1 MKQATRVI
9 AAAAVLGLAALAA
22 ATRPYWW
29 SPPGAVA
36 QAPPAA
42 RVVPVEVDKAVRK
55 PAPVIIEALGTV
67 MPIQTVAVRTRL
79 DSEIVAVHFEDG
91 ASVQQGDLLFMLD
104 SRALEAQVKQ
114 AEGMVARDKA
124 QLAGAERD
132 VRRYTELVA
141 KSATPVVNLDNAK
154 TQSDAFRAAIA
165 ADEGALENLKVQL
178 SYCVIRAPISGRI
191 GAANMKVGNF
201 VRTGDD
207 MPLAVINQ
215 IIPIYVNFSAPQRS
229 LPPIRR
235 ALAEGTARV
244 AAGVPG
250 DNKTAGGR
258 LTMIDNNIDATTG
271 MVSMRATMDNSDQV
285 LWPGALVDTKL
296 TLREEEAIVLPAA
309 AIQTG
314 QAGNFVFV
322 VKDDVAS
329 ARPVKVA
336 RINAAEAVLESGLE
350 AGEFVVTNGQLL
362 LTTGTKV
369 APREMKVGAR

>member
-1 MKQATRVI
+1 MKQRTRFI
-9 AAAAVLGLAALAA
+9 AAALVLGLAAVAA
-22 ATRPYWW
+22 ATRPYW

-42 RVVPVEVDKAVRK
+42 RVVPVEVAKAVKK

-67 MPIQTVAVRTRL
+67 MPIQSVAVRTRL
-79 DSEIVAVHFEDG
+79 DSEIVGVHFADG
-91 ASVQQGDLLFMLD
+91 ASVKEGDLLFTLD

-114 AEGMVARDKA
+114 AEGLVARDRA

-154 TQSDAFRAAIA
+154 TQADTFRANIA

-178 SYCVIRAPISGRI
+178 SYCFIRAPISGRI
-191 GAANMKVGNF
+191 GAANVKVGNF
-201 VRTGDD
+201 VRAGDS

-215 IIPIYVNFSAPQRS
+215 ITPIYVNFSAPQRN

-235 ALAEGTARV
+235 ALAAGTARV
-244 AAGVPG
+244 EAGVAG
-250 DNKTAGGR
+250 DAKVAGGR
-258 LTMIDNNIDATTG
+258 LAMIDNNVDAATG
-271 MVSMRATMDNSDQV
+271 MVAMRATMDNPDQV

-296 TLREEEAIVLPAA
+296 TLREEEAIVVPAA

-314 QAGNFVFV
+314 QSGNFVFV
-322 VKDDVAS
+322 IKDDTAA

-350 AGEFVVTNGQLL
+350 AGEVVVTNGQLL
-362 LTTGTKV
+362 LTDGTKV
-369 APREMKVGAR
+369 APREMKVGSR

>member
-1 MKQATRVI
+1 MKQGTRVI
-9 AAAAVLGLAALAA
+9 AAAAVFGLVALGAV
-22 ATRPYWW
+22 TRPYW

-42 RVVPVEVDKAVRK
+42 RVVPVEVAKAVKK

-67 MPIQTVAVRTRL
+67 TPIQSVAVRTRL
-79 DSEIVAVHFEDG
+79 DSEIVGVHFEDG
-91 ASVQQGDLLFMLD
+91 ASVRQGDPLFTLD
-104 SRALEAQVKQ
+104 SRALEAQIKQ
-114 AEGMVARDKA
+114 AEGTVARDKA

-132 VRRYTELVA
+132 MRRYTELVA

-154 TQSDAFRAAIA
+154 TQADTFRAAIA

-178 SYCVIRAPISGRI
+178 SYCSIRAPISGRI
-191 GAANMKVGNF
+191 GAANVKIGNF

-207 MPLAVINQ
+207 APLAVINQ
-215 IIPIYVNFSAPQRS
+215 ITPIYVNFSAPQRS

-235 ALAEGTARV
+235 ALADGTARV
-244 AAGVPG
+244 DAGVPG
-250 DNKTAGGR
+250 DAKVAGGR
-258 LTMIDNNIDATTG
+258 LTMIDNNVDATTG
-271 MVSMRATMDNSDQV
+271 MVSMRATMDNADQV

-296 TLREEEAIVLPAA
+296 TLREEEAIVVPAA

-322 VKDDVAS
+322 VKDDIANV
-329 ARPVKVA
+329 RPVKVA

-350 AGEFVVTNGQLL
+350 AGEIVVTNGQLL

-369 APREMKVGAR
+369 APREMKVGSR

>member
-22 ATRPYWW
+22 ATRPYW

-42 RVVPVEVDKAVRK
+42 RVVPVEVAKAVRK
-55 PAPVIIEALGTV
+55 PAPIVLEALGTV
-67 MPIQTVAVRTRL
+67 TPIQSVAVRTRL
-79 DSEIVAVHFEDG
+79 DSEIVGVHFDDG
-91 ASVQQGDLLFMLD
+91 ASVRQGDLLFTLD

-114 AEGMVARDKA
+114 AEGNVARDKA

-154 TQSDAFRAAIA
+154 TQADAFRAAIA

-178 SYCVIRAPISGRI
+178 SYCIIRAPISGRI
-191 GAANMKVGNF
+191 GAANVKVGNF
-201 VRTGDD
+201 VRTGDAAS
-207 MPLAVINQ
+207 LAVINQ
-215 IIPIYVNFSAPQRS
+215 ITPIYVNFSAPQRS

-250 DNKTAGGR
+250 DTKAAGGR

-271 MVSMRATMDNSDQV
+271 MVSMRATMDNPDQV

-369 APREMKVGAR
+369 APREMKVGSR